1 MKALFRLGI
10 ISAAALIALI
20 AICGLLANLPTGSP
34 EVATAPVASAPA
46 TTTPAEPAT
55 DETTPEAVAVS
66 PVPTDANVSPDT
78 ATEPAAV
85 TSPRPELD
93 AEEIDYA
100 SLPEASLIK
109 AVATCRDRKGTPENA
124 LRSRAEDIVVDGVGY
139 LFEGAEVQ
147 SVGTSLGIQLL
158 LADGTSAFLTGVS
171 SRGLVTGNS
180 IVPGLVYVTD
190 TAQYTTIFGA
200 GRSGWVLRAISDSE
214 WAKAEQAWDQIQGVA
229 KRNTMREELVKLEAA
244 LANPKP
250 DKLVSADGKHTTEAT
265 VVGYADGVITLIRT
279 DGKEVSVP
287 MERLDQRSQDIAKT
301 RIGTRSRAK
310 TRIAHIQK
318 ELGADE

>member
-1 MKALFRLGI
+1 LKALFKLGI
-10 ISAAALIALI
+10 ASTVVLIALI
-20 AICGLLANLPTGSP
+20 AICGLVASLPSGTP
-34 EVATAPVASAPA
+34 DVASAPGTPA
-46 TTTPAEPAT
+46 PVLPAPSVPAEPDPERVAASS
-55 DETTPEAVAVS
+55 EAESGTPL
-66 PVPTDANVSPDT
+66 DA
-78 ATEPAAV
+78 ATEPAVV
-85 TSPRPELD
+85 TPPRPELD

-109 AVATCRDRKGTPENA
+109 AVAACRDRKGTPENS
-124 LRSRAEDIVVDGVGY
+124 LRSRAEDIAVDGVGY

-158 LADGTSAFLTGVS
+158 LADGTTAFLTGVS

-244 LANPKP
+244 LSNQKP
-250 DKLVSADGKHTTEAT
+250 DKLVSADGKHTTEAA
-265 VVGYADGVITLIRT
+265 VIGYADGVISLVRL

-318 ELGADE
+318 ELAADE